1 MQFTKEQQQAIDAR
15 NSDILVSAAAGSG
28 KTAVLVERI
37 LALITDPKTDVN
49 IDNLLIVTFT
59 EAAGKEM
66 RHRLESK
73 LGDLL
78 EKNPN
83 DQNIRKQLVLLNRAY
98 ISTIHSFCKKIISQN
113 FSLLEID
120 TTFRIADEL
129 EKKLLEDEILE
140 EVLETYYA
148 KDNNEVFKHLLEM
161 YSENIEDNRF
171 REVIY
176 DIYKN
181 SLNHTQP
188 LEWINSAKNI
198 HEITTLRGSKI
209 EQATFEIIKQNLVK
223 CIGSTEQA
231 LDILKVYS
239 ELEKATTVISEE
251 YYMYLELYNKL
262 NKATYDEVYNYCKNY
277 SFTRYPSINS
287 KKLDMNVAEVAT
299 QVKELRDSAK
309 KYFTKVADFLEDDEE
324 TTIKNLNFLSPY
336 INELCE
342 IVTVFSERLME
353 EKYKK
358 NILTFND
365 LEQLAIKLLVA
376 SFDEDAPIYSDT
388 ARKYQQRFSE
398 IIIDEYQDTNEVQDL
413 ILTAISRHEQKKPNK
428 FMVGDVK
435 QSIYKFRGGDPK
447 LFIEKY
453 NNYTYDEESRYKK
466 IDLSK
471 NFRSSESVIQLVN
484 FVFLQLMQKDVGGIS
499 YDTNAMLH
507 IGRDE
512 DEKLTTEVLLCD
524 FESKNDEVENDLNS
538 KVELEFEV
546 IAKKIVELT
555 TSIEKNLDYK
565 DIVILLRSRGNIDLL
580 TKTLKK
586 YNIPTSAKTIGE
598 FYDNYE
604 IQLILSYLQII
615 DNPLND
621 IPLLTVLK
629 SPIYGVTDD
638 ELVQIATYNNL
649 DTEFI
654 YLKVKE
660 VLENSKNK
668 NLVKKLEMFFND
680 YNLFKEVSV
689 GMSIS
694 EFLLFMYE
702 TTEIIAIVK
711 AFKNGSNMTI
721 NLMYLIEKAVDFEK
735 TSYSTVFNFVKYIEK
750 VKTAESKDNVKTFGD
765 INSVKIMTI
774 HESKGLEFP
783 VVFVSNLDKRFNFR
797 DTMSNIITTY
807 DIPFTSK
814 VLDTKT
820 RIRSNTLLRSVMA
833 DMLKSEIIAEEL
845 RIFYVALTRAK
856 EKLILTS
863 YVSDLESRK
872 KAWDDRFNTNATEM
886 FSSDVLSSKS
896 YLDFLMKPLYSHKS
910 SYFLHDFDSK
920 IEGLYNYDLPINIDI
935 IKASGFTKMD
945 EVVSSYS
952 DETKENKENIVN
964 KEETPMF
971 FEKEY
976 TFRKYTSL
984 QTFTTISE
992 IKRKLNPV
1000 ERDAFENIDDI
1011 VVKQKTLVK
1020 TEPSFLLEE
1029 KLTPTRKGTAIHK
1042 VFEKINFNEVVNLET
1057 ITQCIDKLLIQ
1068 NQISDVEAK
1077 SISVKKMFG
1086 FFESDIFSRI
1096 LKSKNV
1102 YKEQIFTLGLP
1113 SNEIYPELS
1122 EDNENINIVVKGM
1135 IDCLF
1140 EEEDGYVLLDFK
1152 TDYVTND
1159 TIQSVVDNYK
1169 IQLELYAKAVNKALD
1184 KNVKEKYIYFY
1195 NINKLVQI

>member
-1 MQFTKEQQQAIDAR
+1 MKFTKEQQNAIDSR

-37 LALITDPKTDVN
+37 ITLITDPKTDVN

-66 RHRLESK
+66 RHRLEKK

-78 EKNPN
+78 ELNPN
-83 DQNIRKQLVLLNRAY
+83 DANLRKQLVLLNRAY
-98 ISTIHSFCKKIISQN
+98 ISTIHSFCKKIITQN

-129 EKKLLEDEILE
+129 EKKLLEDEILD
-140 EVLETYYA
+140 EVLESYYS
-148 KDNNEVFKHLLEM
+148 KEDNEVFKHLLEM

-176 DIYKN
+176 DIYKH

-188 LEWINSAKNI
+188 LEWINSAKDI
-198 HEITTLRGSKI
+198 HNITTLKGSKI

-231 LDILKVYS
+231 LELLKVYS
-239 ELEKATTVISEE
+239 ELEKAQTAISDE

-262 NKATYDEVYNYCKNY
+262 NNVTYDEVFNICKNY
-277 SFTRYPSINS
+277 SFVRYPSINS
-287 KKLDMNVAEVAT
+287 KKLDVSVADVAG
-299 QVKELRDSAK
+299 QVKDLRDSAK
-309 KYFTKVADFLEDDEE
+309 KYFNKAVDFLEDDEE
-324 TTIKNLNFLSPY
+324 TTLKNLNFLSPY
-336 INELCE
+336 ISELCE
-342 IVTVFSERLME
+342 IVTDFSNRLME

-365 LEQLAIKLLVA
+365 LEQLAIKLLV
-376 SFDEDAPIYSDT
+376 STFKDGVPTYSDT
-388 ARKYQQRFSE
+388 ARKYQQRFAE

-447 LFIEKY
+447 LFINKY
-453 NNYTYDEESRYKK
+453 NNYTYDEDSRYKK

-499 YDTNAMLH
+499 YDDNAMLH
-507 IGRDE
+507 LGREE
-512 DEKLTTEVLLCD
+512 DEKLSTEVLLCD
-524 FESKNDEVENDLNS
+524 FESKNEEAENDLNS

-555 TSIEKNLDYK
+555 TNEAKAFEFK
-565 DIVILLRSRGNIDLL
+565 DIVILLRSRTNIDQL
-580 TKTLKK
+580 TSTLKK
-586 YNIPTSAKTIGE
+586 YKIPTSAKTIGE

-621 IPLLTVLK
+621 IPLLTILK
-629 SPIYGVTDD
+629 SPIYNVTDD
-638 ELVQIATYNNL
+638 ELVEIASNTDV

-654 YLKVKE
+654 FVKVKE
-660 VLENSKNK
+660 VYENSKNTL
-668 NLVKKLEMFFND
+668 LVSKLERFFSD
-680 YNLFKEVSV
+680 YNLFKEVSIE
-689 GMSIS
+689 MSIS

-702 TTEIIAIVK
+702 TTEVLGIVK

-783 VVFVSNLDKRFNFR
+783 VVFVSNLDKWFNFR
-797 DTMSNIITTY
+797 DSMSNIITTY

-814 VLDTKT
+814 VLDPKT

-833 DMLKSEIIAEEL
+833 DMLRSEIIAEEL
-845 RIFYVALTRAK
+845 RVFYVALTRAK

-872 KAWDDRFNTNATEM
+872 KSWNDRFNTNNLEL

-910 SYFLHDFDSK
+910 AFFLHDFDNR
-920 IEGLYNYDLPINIDI
+920 IDGLYDFDLPINIEV
-935 IKASGFTKMD
+935 IKASNFVKM
-945 EVVSSYS
+945 
-952 DETKENKENIVN
+952 
-964 KEETPMF
+964 EEIFSAEDVEISVEAPNF
-971 FEKEY
+971 YEEEY
-976 TFRKYTSL
+976 VFKNYTSL

-1000 ERDAFENIDDI
+1000 EHNEFESGSSNGII
-1011 VVKQKTLVK
+1011 EKSLVK
-1020 TEPSFLLEE
+1020 VEPSFMLEE
-1029 KLTPTRKGTAIHK
+1029 KVTPTRKGTAIHK
-1042 VFEKINFNEVVNLET
+1042 VFEKLNFNEVVDLESVT
-1057 ITQCIDKLLIQ
+1057 KCIDRLVLQ
-1068 NQISDVEAK
+1068 NQITDIEAK
-1077 SISVKKMFG
+1077 TINVDKVLG
-1086 FFESDIFSRI
+1086 FFESDIYSRI
-1096 LKSKNV
+1096 LKCKNV

-1113 SNEIYPELS
+1113 SSEVYPDLENRV
-1122 EDNENINIVVKGM
+1122 EDVNIVVKGM

-1152 TDYVTND
+1152 TDFVSKD
-1159 TIQSVVDNYK
+1159 TIQKVVENYK
-1169 IQLELYAKAVNKALD
+1169 VQIDLYAKAVDKALD

-1195 NINKLVQI
+1195 NINKFVKVE

>member
-1 MQFTKEQQQAIDAR
+1 MKFTKEQQNAIDAR

-37 LALITDPKTDVN
+37 ITLITDPKTDVN

-66 RHRLESK
+66 RHRLEKK
-73 LGDLL
+73 LSELL
-78 EKNPN
+78 ETNPN
-83 DQNIRKQLVLLNRAY
+83 DANLRKQLVLLNRAY

-129 EKKLLEDEILE
+129 EKKLLEDEILD
-140 EVLETYYA
+140 EVLEGYYS
-148 KDNNEVFKHLLEM
+148 KEDNEVFKHLLEM

-176 DIYKN
+176 DIYKH

-188 LEWINSAKNI
+188 LEWVNSAKNI
-198 HEITTLRGSKI
+198 HSITTLSGSKI
-209 EQATFEIIKQNLVK
+209 EKATFEIIKQNLVK
-223 CIGSTEQA
+223 CMGSTEQA
-231 LDILKVYS
+231 LELIKVYS
-239 ELEKATTVISEE
+239 ELEKAQTLISEE
-251 YYMYLELYNKL
+251 YYMYLEIYNKI
-262 NKATYDEVYNYCKNY
+262 NNSTYDEIFNICKNY

-287 KKLDMNVAEVAT
+287 KKLDLSVADVAV
-299 QVKELRDSAK
+299 QAKDLRDSAK
-309 KYFTKVADFLEDDEE
+309 KYFSKIADFLEDDEE
-324 TTIKNLNFLSPY
+324 TTINNLNFLSPY
-336 INELCE
+336 IGELCE
-342 IVTVFSERLME
+342 IVINFSNRLME

-365 LEQLAIKLLVA
+365 LEQLAIKLLVEK
-376 SFDEDAPIYSDT
+376 FENGEPVYSDT
-388 ARKYQQRFSE
+388 ARKYQQRFAE

-447 LFIEKY
+447 LFINKY

-471 NFRSSESVIQLVN
+471 NFRSSHSVIQLVN
-484 FVFLQLMQKDVGGIS
+484 FVFLQLMQKDMGGIS
-499 YDTNAMLH
+499 YDDNAKLH
-507 IGRDE
+507 LGREE

-524 FESKNDEVENDLNS
+524 FESKNDEAENDLNS

-555 TSIEKNLDYK
+555 TNIEKTLEYK
-565 DIVILLRSRGNIDLL
+565 DIVILLRSRTNIDLL
-580 TKTLKK
+580 TNTLKK
-586 YNIPTSAKTIGE
+586 YRIPTSAKTIGE

-621 IPLLTVLK
+621 IPLLTILK
-629 SPIYGVTDD
+629 SPIYNITDD
-638 ELVQIATYNNL
+638 ELVEIATYNSV
-649 DTEFI
+649 DSEFI
-654 YLKVKE
+654 FVKVKD
-660 VLENSKNK
+660 VYENSKNK
-668 NLVKKLEMFFND
+668 ILVNKLDVFFKD
-680 YNLFKEVSV
+680 YNLFKEVSFE
-689 GMSIS
+689 MSIS
-694 EFLLFMYE
+694 EFLLYMYE
-702 TTEIIAIVK
+702 TTEILGIVK

-765 INSVKIMTI
+765 VNSVKIMTI

-783 VVFVSNLDKRFNFR
+783 VVFVSNLDKWFNFR

-814 VLDTKT
+814 VLDPKT

-863 YVSDLESRK
+863 YISDLESRK
-872 KAWDDRFNTNATEM
+872 KAWNDRFNTNELEM

-910 SYFLHDFDSK
+910 AYFLHDYDNK
-920 IEGLYNYDLPINIDI
+920 INGLYDFDLPINIEV
-935 IKASGFTKMD
+935 IKASNFVKME
-945 EVVSSYS
+945 EVESIKSV
-952 DETKENKENIVN
+952 ETV
-964 KEETPMF
+964 EETPNF
-971 FEKEY
+971 FEEEY
-976 TFRKYTSL
+976 CFKDYTTL

-1000 ERDAFENIDDI
+1000 EQVEFEGSDVN
-1011 VVKQKTLVK
+1011 VVQKSLIK

-1042 VFEKINFNEVVNLET
+1042 VFEKINFTEVVDLDVVT
-1057 ITQCIDKLLIQ
+1057 KCLDRLVLQ
-1068 NQISDVEAK
+1068 NQITDIEMKA
-1077 SISVKKMFG
+1077 INVKKVLG
-1086 FFESDIFSRI
+1086 FFESDIYTRI

-1113 SNEIYPELS
+1113 SGEVYPELK
-1122 EDNENINIVVKGM
+1122 NTVENVNIVVKGM

-1159 TIQSVVDNYK
+1159 TIQSVVDNYRVQ
-1169 IQLELYAKAVNKALD
+1169 IDLYAKAVDKALD

-1195 NINKLVQI
+1195 NLNKFVKVE

>member
-1 MQFTKEQQQAIDAR
+1 MDFTIEQQKAIDAR
-15 NSDILVSAAAGSG
+15 NGDILVSAAAGSG

-37 LALITDPKTDVN
+37 ITLITDPKTDVN

-66 RHRLESK
+66 RFRLEKK
-73 LGDLL
+73 LSELL

-83 DQNIRKQLVLLNRAY
+83 DTNIRKQLVLLNRAY

-129 EKKLLEDEILE
+129 EKKLLEDEILD
-140 EVLETYYA
+140 EVLEIHYS
-148 KDNNEVFKHLLEM
+148 KEDNEVFKHLLEM

-176 DIYKN
+176 NIYKE

-188 LEWINSAKNI
+188 LVWVNSAKDVHDI
-198 HEITTLRGSKI
+198 STLKGSKI
-209 EQATFEIIKQNLVK
+209 EQATFDIVKQNLVK
-223 CIGSTEQA
+223 CIGSTKQA
-231 LDILKVYS
+231 LDIVKVYS
-239 ELEKATTVISEE
+239 ELEKVSTVISEE
-251 YYMYLELYNKL
+251 HYMYVELYNKL
-262 NKATYDEVYNYCKNY
+262 NTATYDEVFNYCKNY
-277 SFTRYPSINS
+277 SFTRYPSVNS
-287 KKLDMNVAEVAT
+287 KKLDINVADIAT
-299 QVKELRDSAK
+299 QVKDLRDSAK
-309 KYFTKVADFLEDDEE
+309 KYFTKIVDFLEDDEE
-324 TTIKNLNFLSPY
+324 TTITNLNLLSPY
-336 INELCE
+336 ISELCE
-342 IVTVFSERLME
+342 IVTAFSEKLLV

-365 LEQLAIKLLVA
+365 LEQLAIKLLV
-376 SFDEDAPIYSDT
+376 EDFEDGVPKYSDT
-388 ARKYQQRFSE
+388 AKKYQLRFAE

-453 NNYTYDEESRYKK
+453 NNYTYDEDSRYKK
-466 IDLSK
+466 VDLSK

-499 YDTNAMLH
+499 YDNNAMLH
-507 IGRDE
+507 LGRNE

-524 FESKNDEVENDLNS
+524 FESKNDEAENDLNS

-546 IAKKIVELT
+546 IAKKITDLT
-555 TSIEKNLDYK
+555 KNSEKAFDYK
-565 DIVILLRSRGNIDLL
+565 DIVVLLRSRGNIDLL
-580 TKTLKK
+580 TNTLKK
-586 YNIPTSAKTIGE
+586 YGIPTSAKTIGE

-604 IQLILSYLQII
+604 IQLILAYLQII

-629 SPIYGVTDD
+629 SPIYNLTDD
-638 ELVQIATYNNL
+638 ELVEIATNNGVES
-649 DTEFI
+649 EFI
-654 YLKVKE
+654 FLKVKSIFE
-660 VLENSKNK
+660 SSTN
-668 NLVKKLEMFFND
+668 KKLVSKLDVFFND
-680 YNLFKEVSV
+680 YNLFKEVSFEK
-689 GMSIS
+689 SIS

-702 TTEIIAIVK
+702 TTEILAIVK
-711 AFKNGSNMTI
+711 AFKNGNTMSI

-765 INSVKIMTI
+765 INSVRIMTI

-783 VVFVSNLDKRFNFR
+783 IVFVSNLDKRFNFR
-797 DTMSNIITTY
+797 DTMSNIITTF

-814 VLDTKT
+814 VLDPKT

-872 KAWDDRFNTNATEM
+872 KAWNDRFNSFDTEL
-886 FSSDVLSSKS
+886 FSSDVLASKS

-910 SYFLHDFDSK
+910 VYFLHDFDNK
-920 IEGLYNYDLPINIDI
+920 IEGLYDFDLPIEIDVV
-935 IKASGFTKMD
+935 KASSFTPME
-945 EVVSSYS
+945 EVESSVSV
-952 DETKENKENIVN
+952 EQN
-964 KEETPMF
+964 EETLVF
-971 FEKEY
+971 YDKDYEFKE
-976 TFRKYTSL
+976 YTSL

-1000 ERDAFENIDDI
+1000 EHQEFEGNKSLISE
-1011 VVKQKTLVK
+1011 KSLVK
-1020 TEPSFLLEE
+1020 LEPSFLLEE
-1029 KLTPTRKGTAIHK
+1029 KVTPTRKGTAIHK
-1042 VFEKINFNEVVNLET
+1042 VFEKLDFREKVDLDTINKCV
-1057 ITQCIDKLLIQ
+1057 DKLVLQ
-1068 NQISDVEAK
+1068 NQITDVEAK
-1077 SISVKKMFG
+1077 AINNKKVLS
-1086 FFESDIFSRI
+1086 FFESDIYSRI
-1096 LKSKNV
+1096 LESKNV

-1113 SNEIYPELS
+1113 SNEVYPEL
-1122 EDNENINIVVKGM
+1122 ENNVDNVNIVVKGM

-1159 TIQSVVDNYK
+1159 TIQNVVDNYK
-1169 IQLELYAKAVNKALD
+1169 IQIDLYAKAVDKALD

-1195 NINKLVQI
+1195 NINKLVKVE

>member
-1 MQFTKEQQQAIDAR
+1 MNFTKEQQQAIDYR

-37 LALITDPKTDVN
+37 IKLITDPKTDVN

-66 RHRLESK
+66 RHRLEKK
-73 LGDLL
+73 LSDLL
-78 EKNPN
+78 ALNPSDTN
-83 DQNIRKQLVLLNRAY
+83 LRKQLVLLNRAY
-98 ISTIHSFCKKIISQN
+98 ISTIHSFCKKIIAQN

-129 EKKLLEDEILE
+129 EKKLLEDEILD
-140 EVLETYYA
+140 EVLETYYS
-148 KDNNEVFKHLLEM
+148 KEDNMAFKHLLEM

-176 DIYKN
+176 NIYKE

-188 LEWINSAKNI
+188 LEWVNSAKDIHNI
-198 HEITTLRGSKI
+198 KTLSGSKI

-223 CIGSTEQA
+223 CISSTEQA
-231 LDILKVYS
+231 LDIVKVYS
-239 ELEKATTVISEE
+239 ELEKVSTVISEE
-251 YYMYLELYNKL
+251 HYMYVELYNKL
-262 NKATYDEVYNYCKNY
+262 NNASYDEVFNFCKNY

-287 KKLDMNVAEVAT
+287 KKLDINVADVAS
-299 QVKELRDSAK
+299 QVKELRDSGK
-309 KYFTKVADFLEDDEE
+309 KYFSKIADFLEDDEE
-324 TTIKNLNFLSPY
+324 TTIKNLNFLVPY
-336 INELCE
+336 ISELCE
-342 IVTVFSERLME
+342 IVTVFSEKLLV

-365 LEQLAIKLLVA
+365 LEQLAIKLLVD
-376 SFDEDAPIYSDT
+376 SFENNIPVYSDT
-388 ARKYQQRFSE
+388 ARKYQQRFAE

-453 NNYTYDEESRYKK
+453 NNYTYDEDSRYKK
-466 IDLSK
+466 LDLSK
-471 NFRSSESVIQLVN
+471 NFRSSQSVIQLVN
-484 FVFLQLMQKDVGGIS
+484 FVFLQLMQKNVGGIS
-499 YDTNAMLH
+499 YDNNAMLH
-507 IGRDE
+507 LGRDE
-512 DEKLTTEVLLCD
+512 DEKLNTEVLLCD
-524 FESKNDEVENDLNS
+524 FESKNEEAENDLNS

-546 IAKKIVELT
+546 IAKKITELT
-555 TSIEKNLDYK
+555 KNSEKPLEYK
-565 DIVILLRSRGNIDLL
+565 DIVILLRSRGNIDTL
-580 TKTLKK
+580 TNTLKK

-629 SPIYGVTDD
+629 SPIYCLTDD
-638 ELVQIATYNNL
+638 EFVEIATNNFAES
-649 DTEFI
+649 EFI
-654 YLKVKE
+654 YLKLKSVF
-660 VLENSKNK
+660 ENSTNAK
-668 NLVKKLEMFFND
+668 LVSKLELFFND

-689 GMSIS
+689 EMSIS
-694 EFLLFMYE
+694 EFLLYVYE
-702 TTEIIAIVK
+702 STEILAIVK
-711 AFKNGSNMTI
+711 AFKSGSNMAI

-765 INSVKIMTI
+765 VNSVKIMTI

-783 VVFVSNLDKRFNFR
+783 VVFVSNLDKWFNFR

-814 VLDTKT
+814 VLDPKT

-872 KAWDDRFNTNATEM
+872 KAWNDRFNSFDTEL
-886 FSSDVLSSKS
+886 FSSDVLTCKS

-910 SYFLHDFDSK
+910 AYFLHDHDTK
-920 IEGLYNYDLPINIDI
+920 LEGLYDFDLPINIEV
-935 IKASGFTKMD
+935 IKASTFTPME
-945 EVVSSYS
+945 EVVSIKG
-952 DETKENKENIVN
+952 DESTV
-964 KEETPMF
+964 ETPVF
-971 FEKEY
+971 YDKDYKFKE
-976 TFRKYTSL
+976 YTSL

-1000 ERDAFENIDDI
+1000 EQVEFESSENS
-1011 VVKQKTLVK
+1011 VLEKGLVK

-1029 KLTPTRKGTAIHK
+1029 KVTPTRKGTAIHK
-1042 VFEKINFNEVVNLET
+1042 VFEKLNFREVVDSNT
-1057 ITQCIDKLLIQ
+1057 IIKCIDRLVLQ
-1068 NQISDVEAK
+1068 NQITDVEAK
-1077 SISVKKMFG
+1077 SINVKKVLG
-1086 FFESDIFSRI
+1086 FFESDIYNRI
-1096 LKSKNV
+1096 LQSENV
-1102 YKEQIFTLGLP
+1102 FKEQIFTLGLP
-1113 SNEIYPELS
+1113 SDELYPELDGNI
-1122 EDNENINIVVKGM
+1122 EKINIVVKGM
-1135 IDCLF
+1135 IDCFF

-1152 TDYVTND
+1152 TDFVTND
-1159 TIQSVVDNYK
+1159 TIQSIVDNYK
-1169 IQLELYAKAVNKALD
+1169 IQIDLYAKAVDKALS
-1184 KNVKEKYIYFY
+1184 KKVKEKYIYFY
-1195 NINKLVQI
+1195 NINKLVRVQ

>member
-1 MQFTKEQQQAIDAR
+1 MEFTVEQQKAIDAR

-37 LALITDPKTDVN
+37 ITLITDPKTDVN

-66 RHRLESK
+66 RHRLEKK
-73 LGDLL
+73 LSELL
-78 EKNPN
+78 ETSPN
-83 DQNIRKQLVLLNRAY
+83 DANLRKQLVLLNRAY
-98 ISTIHSFCKKIISQN
+98 ISTIHSFCKKVISQN

-129 EKKLLEDEILE
+129 EKKLLEDEILD
-140 EVLETYYA
+140 EVLETYYS
-148 KDNNEVFKHLLEM
+148 KENNDVFKHLLEM

-176 DIYKN
+176 DIYKH

-188 LEWINSAKNI
+188 LEWVNSAKDI
-198 HEITTLRGSKI
+198 HGITTLSGSKI

-231 LDILKVYS
+231 LELLKVYS
-239 ELEKATTVISEE
+239 ELEKAQTVISEE
-251 YYMYLELYNKL
+251 HNMYIEHYNRL
-262 NKATYDEVYNYCKNY
+262 NNISYDEMFNNFKNY

-287 KKLDMNVAEVAT
+287 KKLDVSVADVAEK
-299 QVKELRDSAK
+299 VKNLRDSAK
-309 KYFTKVADFLEDDEE
+309 KYFSKIVDFLEDDEE
-324 TTIKNLNFLSPY
+324 TTVKNLNFLLPY
-336 INELCE
+336 ITELCE

-365 LEQLAIKLLVA
+365 LEQLAIKLLVDH
-376 SFDEDAPIYSDT
+376 FQDGVPVYSDT
-388 ARKYQQRFSE
+388 ARKYQQRFAE

-453 NNYTYDEESRYKK
+453 NNYTYDEETRYKK

-471 NFRSSESVIQLVN
+471 NFRSSFSVIQLVN

-499 YDTNAMLH
+499 YDNNAMLH
-507 IGRDE
+507 LGRGE
-512 DEKLTTEVLLCD
+512 DEELATEVLLCD
-524 FESKNDEVENDLNS
+524 FESKNDEAENDLNS

-555 TSIEKNLDYK
+555 TNDEKTLEYK
-565 DIVILLRSRGNIDLL
+565 DIVILLRSRTNIDLL
-580 TKTLKK
+580 TEILKK
-586 YNIPTSAKTIGE
+586 YRIPTSAKTIGE

-621 IPLLTVLK
+621 IPLLTILK
-629 SPIYGVTDD
+629 SPIYNITDD
-638 ELVQIATYNNL
+638 ELVEIATNNSV
-649 DTEFI
+649 DSEFI
-654 YLKVKE
+654 FVK
-660 VLENSKNK
+660 LNDIYANSKNK
-668 NLVKKLEMFFND
+668 TLINKLEAFIKD
-680 YNLFKEVSV
+680 YNLFKEVSFE
-689 GMSIS
+689 MSIS
-694 EFLLFMYE
+694 EFLLFMYDS
-702 TTEIIAIVK
+702 TEILGIVK

-750 VKTAESKDNVKTFGD
+750 VKTAESKDNVKSFGD

-783 VVFVSNLDKRFNFR
+783 IVFVSNLDKWFNFT
-797 DTMSNIITTY
+797 DTRSNIITTY

-845 RIFYVALTRAK
+845 RVFYVALTRAK

-872 KAWDDRFNTNATEM
+872 KAWTDRFNSNDKEL

-910 SYFLHDFDSK
+910 AYFLHDFDNK
-920 IEGLYNYDLPINIDI
+920 IEELYGFDLPINIEV
-935 IKASGFTKMD
+935 IKASSFEKMEEMLVGESVD
-945 EVVSSYS
+945 A
-952 DETKENKENIVN
+952 IV
-964 KEETPMF
+964 ETPKF
-971 FEKEY
+971 NDKEY
-976 TFRKYTSL
+976 SYLDYTTL

-992 IKRKLNPV
+992 IKRRLNPV
-1000 ERDAFENIDDI
+1000 EQVEFEGNSGN
-1011 VVKQKTLVK
+1011 VVVEKSLVK

-1029 KLTPTRKGTAIHK
+1029 KITPTRKGTAIHK
-1042 VFEKINFNEVVNLET
+1042 VFEKLNFSKVVDT
-1057 ITQCIDKLLIQ
+1057 DVITRCIDRLILQ
-1068 NQISDVEAK
+1068 NQITEVEAN
-1077 SISVKKMFG
+1077 SIDVKKILG
-1086 FFESDIFSRI
+1086 FFNSDIYARI
-1096 LKSKNV
+1096 LQSKNV

-1113 SNEIYPELS
+1113 TNEVYSELNDS
-1122 EDNENINIVVKGM
+1122 VKDVNIVVKGM

-1152 TDYVTND
+1152 TDFVTND
-1159 TIQSVVDNYK
+1159 TIQSVVDNYRVQ
-1169 IQLELYAKAVNKALD
+1169 IDLYAKAVDKALD
-1184 KNVKEKYIYFY
+1184 KLVKEKYIYFY
-1195 NINKLVQI
+1195 NINKFVRVE